1 MKHIFA
7 LIGAVATFSVLS
19 MGSALAAPQVL
30 AVMASLGPQQLNCS
44 GSICTTSLSS
54 YCLQRERDVPV
65 TGQRYLPASDQ
76 QFSLIVVAADGTER
90 AVDAAK
96 HMDFRSV
103 RGYSSV
109 NATIGKAELAKLGGV
124 SAKIVVAAR
133 AALLPEPVEGDPNP
147 ISAEEMVYA
156 AKSLREHGEEVVD
169 AQPAAEAAAIVNRIA
184 ATIIPK
190 LRADEESLEQL
201 WRDVIDGLGPARP
214 ANADSIKK
222 ARDIYDWCQ
231 GRMSY
236 HSMGGI
242 KSCLEFKHDEG
253 IMRLNTDYWE
263 SQPGY

>member
-1 MKHIFA
+1 MKRVLTVLGAFTALFA
-7 LIGAVATFSVLS
+7 V
-19 MGSALAAPQVL
+19 SASPVQAAPQIL
-30 AVMASLGPQQLNCS
+30 AVMASLGPQQMNCA

-54 YCLQRERDVPV
+54 YCLQRERDVPT
-65 TGQRYLPASDQ
+65 TGQAYMPASDQ
-76 QFSLIVVAADGTER
+76 QFSLVVIDGDGNER
-90 AVDAAK
+90 TVDASK
-96 HMDFRSV
+96 HVEFRSV

-133 AALLPEPVEGDPNP
+133 AALVPEPVEGDPNP
-147 ISAEEMVYA
+147 ISAEELAYA

-169 AQPAAEAAAIVNRIA
+169 AQPAAEAAAIVNRLA
-184 ATIIPK
+184 ATIIPRMK
-190 LRADEESLEQL
+190 ADGESLEQL

-214 ANADSIKK
+214 ANAEGIRK